1 MNNKIF
7 PCFWMDGNAKE
18 AALFYCKV
26 FKETGIVGDNPYVCM
41 IKSAGQKLMFLNG
54 GPHYKV
60 NPSISIYVNLL
71 NEQEVNETW
80 GSLAEEG
87 NIMMP
92 LDKYPWAAK
101 YGWIQDKFGLNW
113 QIALGTPESASQKF
127 TPFFTFT
134 GTQFGRAE
142 EAVNFYTSFFTGSS
156 IIGIKKHKEDPTS
169 DSETVLHAQFQLCKQ
184 VFMAID
190 SGAPHQFQFDPGISL
205 VINCQSQD
213 EIDYYWEN
221 LLSGGKESMCG
232 WLSDRF
238 GVSWQVVPDKLGEWM
253 RDSERSKRVSGAFMQ
268 MKKLDW
274 DMLEN
279 A

>member
-18 AALFYCKV
+18 AALFYCNV
-26 FKETGIVGDNPYVCM
+26 FKETTIINENPFVAV
-41 IKSAGQKLMFLNG
+41 IQSSGQKIMFLNG
-54 GPHYKV
+54 GKHYRI
-60 NPSISIYVNLL
+60 NPSISLFVHN
-71 NEQEVNETW
+71 TD
-80 GSLAEEG
+80 AEEVDHLWLRLIEG
-87 NIMMP
+87 GQVMMP
-92 LDKYPWAAK
+92 MDTYPWSKK
-101 YGWIQDKFGLNW
+101 YGFVQDKFGLNW
-113 QIALGTPESASQKF
+113 QISLGKEGDVPQKF
-127 TPFFTFT
+127 APFFTFT
-134 GTQFGRAE
+134 GANFGRAE
-142 EAVNFYTSFFTGSS
+142 EAVNYYTALFSDSSVTG
-156 IIGIKKHKEDPTS
+156 ILKHKETS
-169 DSETVLHAQFQLCKQ
+169 EAEKETVLHAQFQLCGQ
-184 VFMAID
+184 VFMAVD
-190 SGAPHQFQFDPGISL
+190 SGAPHQFQFDPGVSL

-253 RDSERSKRVSGAFMQ
+253 RDPERSKRVSDAFMQ

-274 DMLEN
+274 DLLEN